1 MVVFKNKSFQL
12 EMPNEVHTG
21 QVTQCLEFSLKF
33 YSKKES
39 KSKNEGRGKSFVS
52 FVGCCSWV
60 MGIREFF
67 MLFPPLVCNI

>member
-39 KSKNEGRGKSFVS
+39 KSKKRGEGEELCIICRMLQLGDGYKGVLYAVS
-52 FVGCCSWV
+52 SACV
-60 MGIREFF
+60 
-67 MLFPPLVCNI
+67 